1 MRMQISVIGAGLALL
16 LSACGGKPAADA
28 GEQAA
33 SPTTDADGN
42 AASDVPGEATTTGE
56 PTDTGEQAASSSG
69 LQARDGSPVPVLA
82 FDIDS
87 VPSSGQ
93 TLGALPFF
101 SMPTGY
107 GPLNRV
113 HQRAYARFPF
123 RLGDGVHWVEGP
135 SWSARIAIDR
145 DVAPDKTYSALEF
158 RRNLEAVL
166 TQAGAKQVFDG
177 PLLRDIYYGP
187 QLEDEIGGGFIDA
200 VNLEQD
206 TPTRVFVIR
215 QAARNIWVQLSFDTH
230 GAGMV
235 VVDEVP
241 FRATATLAQ
250 AFPYVTLPAGYKE
263 RNRVEQRDFDMFPFW
278 NGQAFEEVE
287 GRTYAIDFDKSER
300 EYSLHEVR
308 RNLAAMMAEAGGVL
322 VFEGRIG
329 KAQSDS
335 VDKAVKQTYS
345 SAAGYSWDDYDSQV
359 YRIDRA
365 DGRQAWV
372 FAKLHY
378 LSAGIVVAE
387 REGFVQTAGLLPAD
401 ALKRELDAD
410 GRVAIQINFATD
422 KADLLPDAQPQIE
435 QVLALL
441 KNDPALRL
449 SIEGH
454 TDNTGGAEH
463 NQVLSEARAAS
474 VVAVLTGAGID
485 ASRLQAKGLGQGVPV
500 AGNDDEPGRAKN
512 RRVELVK
519 R

>member
-1 MRMQISVIGAGLALL
+1 MK
-16 LSACGGKPAADA
+16 C
-28 GEQAA
+28 
-33 SPTTDADGN
+33 
-42 AASDVPGEATTTGE
+42 
-56 PTDTGEQAASSSG
+56 
-69 LQARDGSPVPVLA
+69 
-82 FDIDS
+82 
-87 VPSSGQ
+87 
-93 TLGALPFF
+93 
-101 SMPTGY
+101 
-107 GPLNRV
+107 
-113 HQRAYARFPF
+113 
-123 RLGDGVHWVEGP
+123 
-135 SWSARIAIDR
+135 
-145 DVAPDKTYSALEF
+145 
-158 RRNLEAVL
+158 
-166 TQAGAKQVFDG
+166 
-177 PLLRDIYYGP
+177 
-187 QLEDEIGGGFIDA
+187 
-200 VNLEQD
+200 
-206 TPTRVFVIR
+206 
-215 QAARNIWVQLSFDTH
+215 
-230 GAGMV
+230 
-235 VVDEVP
+235 
-241 FRATATLAQ
+241 
-250 AFPYVTLPAGYKE
+250 
-263 RNRVEQRDFDMFPFW
+263 
-278 NGQAFEEVE
+278 
-287 GRTYAIDFDKSER
+287 
-300 EYSLHEVR
+300 
-308 RNLAAMMAEAGGVL
+308 
-322 VFEGRIG
+322 EGRIG

-463 NQVLSEARAAS
+463 NQALSEARAAS
-474 VVAVLTGAGID
+474 VVAALTGAGID
-485 ASRLQAKGLGQGVPV
+485 ASRLQAKGLGQAVPV